1 MFKHKSYKKRG
12 GNPLFVI
19 FRMGLSLIILGVLLL
34 GVYSAYRQ
42 FSGVD
47 PIKMSPQALLSN
59 FVSVD
64 KFMDFGIGLLKFDP
78 RSISDKRN
86 EISDKSEE
94 KGEMGEEDSDNEA
107 IEQSNNKP
115 AKSALSFKFALVS
128 DSHNENN
135 YLGKALTQ
143 AKGAGAKLII
153 GLGDYTEVGTTGE
166 LSDAKKTFDDIGIR
180 YFLTPGDHDL
190 WDARD
195 KGKDAKT
202 NFVETFGRSYQAFT
216 YGHARFIVLDNSDN
230 YKGVDQAQ
238 MNFLKEELNK
248 AKEDS
253 EINSIL
259 VFLHEPL
266 YHPSSDRVMGKVT
279 PELVK
284 QSKDIIRI
292 LSDAGVKAVFAGD
305 IHYFTNYNDPDSSL
319 PIVTIGALA
328 SLRNAQLPR
337 FGIVSVYEDGS
348 WEVEDVEVK

>member
-115 AKSALSFKFALVS
+115 AKSALSFKF
-128 DSHNENN
+128 
-135 YLGKALTQ
+135 G
-143 AKGAGAKLII
+143 
-153 GLGDYTEVGTTGE
+153 
-166 LSDAKKTFDDIGIR
+166 
-180 YFLTPGDHDL
+180 
-190 WDARD
+190 
-195 KGKDAKT
+195 
-202 NFVETFGRSYQAFT
+202 
-216 YGHARFIVLDNSDN
+216 RFIVRLFNC
-230 YKGVDQAQ
+230 
-238 MNFLKEELNK
+238 F
-248 AKEDS
+248 
-253 EINSIL
+253 
-259 VFLHEPL
+259 
-266 YHPSSDRVMGKVT
+266 
-279 PELVK
+279 
-284 QSKDIIRI
+284 
-292 LSDAGVKAVFAGD
+292 
-305 IHYFTNYNDPDSSL
+305 
-319 PIVTIGALA
+319 
-328 SLRNAQLPR
+328 
-337 FGIVSVYEDGS
+337 
-348 WEVEDVEVK
+348 